1 MSKVTD
7 TEELHGVV
15 RTGVIKAAICQGQ
28 RRGGDER
35 SSRWMGVAIG
45 VCRPVWLER
54 VSRV

>member
-28 RRGGDER
+28 GRGGDER
-35 SSRWMGVAIG
+35 SSRWMGVAID
-45 VCRPVWLER
+45 VFRLVWLER
-54 VSRV
+54 VNRV